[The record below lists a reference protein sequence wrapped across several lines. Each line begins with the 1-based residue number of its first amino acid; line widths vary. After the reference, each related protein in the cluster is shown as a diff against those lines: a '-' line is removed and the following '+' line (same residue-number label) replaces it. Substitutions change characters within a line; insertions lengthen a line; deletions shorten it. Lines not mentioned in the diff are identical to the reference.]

1 MNTYESL
8 RKRFEE
14 KGLTE
19 TKARVGLA
27 FDFDYTGAHMFKDGL
42 VQEVINRIMPLAIG
56 IDDNKTLD
64 LWVFADDVTRPNP
77 ATEDNYKDIARYI
90 VRSAHKGI
98 TRYEPLIRDID
109 HFYIE
114 EQPENLPSLVI
125 VLTTGDTSDKKRTEN
140 ELMRVSQHPI
150 FFVFIGIGDNDF
162 TFLQKLDCMTGRVVD
177 NASFTSVDDLSSI
190 TDAELFS
197 KVLSE
202 YPDWLTLPQVQ
213 TMLQDVRGLRT
224 KNKIILSRGF
234 FGRRKRS

>member
-14 KGLTE
+14 KGLTG

-64 LWVFADDVTRPNP
+64 LWVFADDVTRLNP

>member
-14 KGLTE
+14 KGLTG

-64 LWVFADDVTRPNP
+64 LWVFADDVTRLNP

-177 NASFTSVDDLSSI
+177 NASFTSVADLSII

>member
-64 LWVFADDVTRPNP
+64 LWVFADDVTRLNP
-77 ATEDNYKDIARYI
+77 ATEDNYKGIARYI

>member
-64 LWVFADDVTRPNP
+64 LWVFADDVTRLNP

>member
-14 KGLTE
+14 KGLTG

-64 LWVFADDVTRPNP
+64 LWVFADDVTRLNS